1 MARRQGLHQ
10 VQLGNPLTAR
20 EIARR
25 AILLGKM
32 ARLGARKGTFRS
44 AKRYVTQHGRNGA
57 RGGTSKIQQ
66 GFVAHVEKQVEYAK
80 VGNKT
85 VLALIHL
92 VIPAGRELRV
102 GQRVLRA
109 DNVAEV
115 CHAGQGVTVCRNV
128 PRSRLDV
135 RFNTD

>member
-32 ARLGARKGTFRS
+32 ARLGARKGIFRY
-44 AKRYVTQHGRNGA
+44 AKRYVPQHGRNGA

-66 GFVAHVEKQVEYAK
+66 GLVAHVEKQVEYAK
-80 VGNKT
+80 VWLEA
-85 VLALIHL
+85 VLAGKHL
-92 VIPAGRELRV
+92 VVWARRKLRV
-102 GQRVLRA
+102 GRGMLRV
-109 DNVAEV
+109 DGVAEV
-115 CHAGQGVTVCRNV
+115 GQRRRRGG
-128 PRSRLDV
+128 
-135 RFNTD
+135 